1 MIEVSPPLTR
11 KPKART
17 RRARRAAEKVGGGSA
32 RAHTVTD
39 KESALF
45 SDDDAP
51 QKEDQRAGAAPKSE
65 GDDDAKFIG
74 SAIALAV
81 ITFQIMSNW
90 WDSILFFTAMM
101 ACIACGIAMF
111 FTGLQRVVATSTISI
126 RTVDEVVKLEPGPPP
141 GEFAKIFAR
150 FVPPADRAAV
160 RGGSSSETVT
170 HDVTH
175 VHYSV
180 GLARIGAL
188 FAGYNTLLTAF
199 RLIAVTGWMTGGLF
213 FAGVGGAVVMICFNK
228 SGWRYLESAQYVL

>member
-150 FVPPADRAAV
+150 CRWGCRDDMLQQVGVAVPRVGTV
-160 RGGSSSETVT
+160 R
-170 HDVTH
+170 
-175 VHYSV
+175 SV
-180 GLARIGAL
+180 GLQPNGRCQGVATNGR
-188 FAGYNTLLTAF
+188 YP
-199 RLIAVTGWMTGGLF
+199 RLEFTSYSPSFYHLHIKHHH
-213 FAGVGGAVVMICFNK
+213 C
-228 SGWRYLESAQYVL
+228 